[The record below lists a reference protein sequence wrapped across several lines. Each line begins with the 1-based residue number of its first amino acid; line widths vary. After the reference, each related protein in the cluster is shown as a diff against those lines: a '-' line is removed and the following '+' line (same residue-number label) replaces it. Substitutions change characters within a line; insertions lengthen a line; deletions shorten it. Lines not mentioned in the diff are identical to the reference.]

1 MNESETLGNESCV
14 IRCWRFLSVLPAMFS
29 SPYAFTHASREFV
42 KLIYRQGWQG
52 IHTFRQGM
60 EARRNN
66 ERSRRLASCDA
77 DQPGYLIYAPPYTS
91 NSAGIKCLYLLCH
104 EMNVRGFP
112 SFVVN
117 SYQTAP
123 QWIAPLIG
131 WTEARR
137 LARQGYVAVY
147 PETVV
152 GNPLRARV
160 VARWVL
166 NRPGWLGGRD
176 VYDDTE
182 IVFNYSNLYQ
192 PYIRNRIAGKL
203 HMPVIDESI
212 FFCND
217 GEPLTRTLE
226 CFYVGKSTWKEGV
239 VNRTK
244 AFEIT
249 RRTPPRN
256 QLGNL
261 FRSARLFY
269 CFDNSTALI
278 HEALL
283 CGCPVMIIPDGTQK
297 KDDLASAEMGFEGI
311 AWGPE
316 ELPLIKMNVPKI
328 RQRYEQI
335 KQDFLGQL
343 DQFIALTHPKAA

>member
-1 MNESETLGNESCV
+1 MNESETLDNETHAIPC
-14 IRCWRFLSVLPAMFS
+14 RRFLSILPGMFS

-60 EARRNN
+60 ETRRNN
-66 ERSRRLASCDA
+66 ERSRRLASRDG
-77 DQPGYLIYAPPYTS
+77 DQPGYLIHAPPYMS
-91 NSAGIKCLYLLCH
+91 NSAGIWCLYRLCH
-104 EMNVRGFP
+104 ELNVRGFP

-123 QWIAPLIG
+123 QWTAPLIG

-137 LARQGYVAVY
+137 LARQGYAAVY

-152 GNPLRARV
+152 GNPLRARI

-192 PYIRNRIAGKL
+192 SYIHNRIAGKL
-203 HMPVIDESI
+203 HMPTIDESI
-212 FFCND
+212 FFCHDDN
-217 GEPLTRTLE
+217 PSSRTLE
-226 CFYVGKSTWKEGV
+226 CFYVGKSTWKDGFVER
-239 VNRTK
+239 NK

-249 RRTPPRN
+249 RRTPPKN

-261 FRSARLFY
+261 FRTASLLY
-269 CFDNSTALI
+269 CFDNSTVLI

-297 KDDLASAEMGFEGI
+297 KDDLARVEMGMEGI

-316 ELPLIKMNVPKI
+316 ELPLIKMDVPKI

-335 KQDFLGQL
+335 KRDYLGQL
-343 DQFIALTHPKAA
+343 DQFIALTRPKAA